1 VSPRRTVIR
10 RPSVEAARQTLA
22 LRFGQFDDVQCDAL
36 CRGSI
41 RGVALISLGKP
52 DAVASGILD
61 VRDKPGHG
69 LSIADIG
76 WRYV

>member
-1 VSPRRTVIR
+1 
-10 RPSVEAARQTLA
+10 
-22 LRFGQFDDVQCDAL
+22 VQCDAL

-41 RGVALISLGKP
+41 RGRLASVALVDIGKP
-52 DAVASGILD
+52 NAVAGGILD